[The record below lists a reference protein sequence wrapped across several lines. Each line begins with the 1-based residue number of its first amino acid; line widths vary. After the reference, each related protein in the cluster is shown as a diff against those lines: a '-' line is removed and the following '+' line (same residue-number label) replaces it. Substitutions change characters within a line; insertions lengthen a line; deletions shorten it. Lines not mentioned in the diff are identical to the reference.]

1 MADAVAVRMF
11 LLKVLLVI
19 VISPFKCFPVSPV
32 DFLSIEYYKGK
43 EMSILFSNFFEK
55 FFGIM
60 GRQEMEINLPPGW
73 VLRIATFCFSGH
85 GWTWKIPR
93 QNF

>member
-1 MADAVAVRMF
+1 MADAVAVKMF

-43 EMSILFSNFFEK
+43 GMSIVFFK
-55 FFGIM
+55 FF
-60 GRQEMEINLPPGW
+60 
-73 VLRIATFCFSGH
+73 
-85 GWTWKIPR
+85 
-93 QNF
+93 